1 MSLDSIAVY
10 PDALDPDLGLTL
22 ESVPGVHERSFVGR
36 TALYLV
42 QKGLIHPSPYM
53 GDIGCGKG
61 DIGLLLATNEEVQ
74 QVLLTDKCETS
85 LAVAHKNAAVNN
97 LANKCQF
104 SLDNTWGEEPR
115 TIVANLPQNPNIE
128 ACGQDGSAIQRLVIE
143 ELTAQ
148 NLVALYVKDI
158 SYAATTVTQAYVTD
172 RYRVERIA
180 RSYGRKPANVEGP
193 EMAEAQYFRLT
204 PKN

>member
-1 MSLDSIAVY
+1 MSLDSITVY
-10 PDALDPDLGLTL
+10 PDAPDPHLGLTL
-22 ESVPGVHERSFVGR
+22 ESVPGVHERSSVGK

-42 QKGLIHPSPYM
+42 QKGLIRPSLYM

-61 DIGLLLATNEEVQ
+61 DIGLLLATNEAVK

-85 LAVAHKNAAVNN
+85 LAVAQQNAGKNN
-97 LANKCQF
+97 LAEKCEF
-104 SLDNTWGEEPR
+104 SLDNAWGKESR

-128 ACGQDGSAIQRLVIE
+128 ACGKDGSAIQRLVIE

-148 NLVALYVKDI
+148 NLIALYVKDI

-180 RSYGRKPANVEGP
+180 RSYGRKPANVAGP
-193 EMAEAQYFRLT
+193 DVAEAQYFRLT